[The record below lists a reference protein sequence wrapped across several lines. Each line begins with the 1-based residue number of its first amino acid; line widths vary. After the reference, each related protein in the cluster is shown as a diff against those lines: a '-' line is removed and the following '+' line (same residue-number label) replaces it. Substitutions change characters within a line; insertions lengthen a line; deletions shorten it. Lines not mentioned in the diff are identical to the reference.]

1 MLNPKDGNP
10 ASDIELE
17 KNLYWKILRRQ
28 LQLFGT
34 WNSSFTHEKTD
45 DWNYVLESLQ
55 QQRIKPEKVITHR
68 MDIESFM
75 DGFEIMR
82 DKREDYIKIMMTNE
96 L

>member
-1 MLNPKDGNP
+1 ML
-10 ASDIELE
+10 EC
-17 KNLYWKILRRQ
+17 
-28 LQLFGT
+28 
-34 WNSSFTHEKTD
+34 
-45 DWNYVLESLQ
+45 LQ